1 MYIPFCRRGGLKTGL
16 GNLFIKQAN
25 LQMIVPRREVSA
37 GKEGEYGNRPAMK
50 SGETGRSQ
58 RGPEP
63 ACLRFRAQA
72 ASSVP

>member
-1 MYIPFCRRGGLKTGL
+1 MYLSFLPQSGGKTGL

-25 LQMIVPRREVSA
+25 LQMTVPRREVSA

-63 ACLRFRAQA
+63 ACLRSRAQA